1 VNGPIVF
8 LAATAFVSASATL
21 GVSMLRLPSRIDA
34 ALAWALLAST
44 VVVAT
49 LLVAGAVLDE
59 LAAWLVLAL
68 NAAVAGLFALAWL
81 ALGRGHSKLRRPSIG
96 DVHALVRELRGDRW
110 LLLLLVVAAGEVLWR
125 LTIAY
130 LMPPYAADAL
140 WYHLTTVGGWLQ
152 EDQIG
157 PSDLSIWSTVY
168 PYNGEL
174 LFTWPALLLGDD
186 TFVDAV
192 QLPFAIVAAVAVAG
206 IGRTAGLSTRGAA
219 AAGCLFLLAP
229 IVLSQTT
236 ANYTDLIFTAFFLSS
251 FHFVLRFAADLRAT
265 GGGSPA
271 HLFVAGLA
279 GGLALGTKVLG
290 VIYLGVLALLLVAH
304 LLAARVRWRLNG
316 KRLVWSLILFVVPVL
331 ALGFYHYVETWV
343 RYGNPLYPVRIAA
356 FGVELF
362 SGRSVDWFLTPPLTE
377 GAWWREIWGQWRQDY
392 FFLVRPRFHAYSY
405 DDRGSGLGPLWS
417 YLALP
422 LLPVFAFRLFRTNRA
437 VLLNVLLPVALMVA
451 LQPYRWWSRFT
462 MILIAVG
469 AIAIVAVVEALPRR
483 WSTALKVAVL
493 GLVALGIAF
502 PTLKID
508 GEFWALRILSVV
520 RIPAHE
526 RTIGRIALP
535 GYRWVDAAPKGARIG
550 VDTSSTFLGGGPSV
564 FAYPLFGRR
573 FEHRVYPLPRTAE
586 AVFARTILD
595 KRLSYVFVGRGKR
608 IDRWMQ
614 HASGFGCAD
623 VIYHG
628 PLYSGSVVR
637 AYRTRPNCEWL
648 SHARTA
654 RRPLKGVLV
663 RTGRKASCAGR
674 PASLKWIAAW
684 PSRERG
690 LINEGRRCCRRRLKR
705 IGSCGAFC
713 LGQSSCSPWRRR
725 TPRRRGRRW

>member
-1 VNGPIVF
+1 MAHASTTALGGRQSFSSGRSCSSAGNSSMRSAASTNASSCTTKRSTSATALEQPAGKSSSPRMPSSYTSAGPRPCRSGRRCTGSSSGLTCVSSRSTRASATRSARGGSLQSPCGCAPSYLGSCGGRNDAAFRSTLLLGCGRRTCAPCSIPGDRTTIRSGCVNGPIVF

-251 FHFVLRFAADLRAT
+251 FHFVLRFATDLRAT

-377 GAWWREIWGQWRQDY
+377 GAWWREIWGLWRQDY
-392 FFLVRPRFHAYSY
+392 FFLVQPRFHAYSY

-417 YLALP
+417 YLAIP
-422 LLPVFAFRLFRTNRA
+422 LLPVFAFRLFRTNGA

-469 AIAIVAVVEALPRR
+469 AIAIVAVVEALPR
-483 WSTALKVAVL
+483 
-493 GLVALGIAF
+493 
-502 PTLKID
+502 
-508 GEFWALRILSVV
+508 
-520 RIPAHE
+520 
-526 RTIGRIALP
+526 
-535 GYRWVDAAPKGARIG
+535 
-550 VDTSSTFLGGGPSV
+550 
-564 FAYPLFGRR
+564 
-573 FEHRVYPLPRTAE
+573 
-586 AVFARTILD
+586 
-595 KRLSYVFVGRGKR
+595 
-608 IDRWMQ
+608 
-614 HASGFGCAD
+614 
-623 VIYHG
+623 
-628 PLYSGSVVR
+628 
-637 AYRTRPNCEWL
+637 
-648 SHARTA
+648 
-654 RRPLKGVLV
+654 
-663 RTGRKASCAGR
+663 
-674 PASLKWIAAW
+674 
-684 PSRERG
+684 
-690 LINEGRRCCRRRLKR
+690 
-705 IGSCGAFC
+705 
-713 LGQSSCSPWRRR
+713 
-725 TPRRRGRRW
+725 